1 MTNYITADVEPDEL
15 ARHGAAT
22 CLVGDQLFV
31 WRGDNIKHEDNNS
44 IYVLNVNSALKPDS
58 VEDSVKR
65 WKKIDTKPY
74 LSLTGEMAQSEVP
87 PGNCGVAMCSVG
99 EALYTFGGW
108 VGHPILRLYRTNALH
123 KLELQDMLWRKV
135 EPVNPKDGP
144 GMKDKCGMV
153 VHDNMLCIFGGYG
166 YETEHQ
172 VKNNLLNRSPG
183 EILCWTSELHLYD
196 LDDG

>member
-1 MTNYITADVEPDEL
+1 MTDDITAGEL
-15 ARHGAAT
+15 ARQGAVA

-31 WRGDNIKHEDNNS
+31 WRGDNVKHAEDNNTMY
-44 IYVLNVNSALKPDS
+44 ILNVNSAIKTN
-58 VEDSVKR
+58 SVKL

-74 LSLTGEMAQSEVP
+74 SSLIGEMDQSEIP
-87 PGNCGVAMCSVG
+87 PGNCGVVMCAVG

-108 VGHPILRLYRTNALH
+108 VGHPILRLYRANALH
-123 KLELQDMLWRKV
+123 KLDLQDMLWRKV
-135 EPVNPKDGP
+135 EPVNPEDGP

-153 VHDNMLCIFGGYG
+153 VHGNKLCIFGGYG

-172 VKNNLLNRSPG
+172 VRNNLLNRSPG
-183 EILCWTSELHLYD
+183 ELLCWTNELHLYD